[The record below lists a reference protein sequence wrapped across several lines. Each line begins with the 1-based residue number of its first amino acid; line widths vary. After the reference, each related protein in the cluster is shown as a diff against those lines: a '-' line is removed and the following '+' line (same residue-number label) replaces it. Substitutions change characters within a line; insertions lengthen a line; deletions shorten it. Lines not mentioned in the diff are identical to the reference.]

1 MKSIWVILK
10 NITKMNYVIDPVYYC
25 LARVFNNL
33 HQLFEDMEA
42 FQVQIK
48 TYNKDEKIDKLESA

>member
-1 MKSIWVILK
+1 
-10 NITKMNYVIDPVYYC
+10 MNYVIDPVYYC